1 MPHCRAAKQH
11 QHTNAISV
19 TGDDYETL
27 LPNNTSSYAAVS
39 SNILCCPHHPRI
51 PWDPSHE
58 VNSVGKNTW
67 WPFWNLLIFL
77 RLMFEGKF
85 SKILEI
91 QLYE

>member
-1 MPHCRAAKQH
+1 MH
-11 QHTNAISV
+11 AITV

-39 SNILCCPHHPRI
+39 SNMLRCPRHPRI
-51 PWDPSHE
+51 PSDPSHE
-58 VNSVGKNTW
+58 VNGVGKNTW
-67 WPFWNLLIFL
+67 WPFWHLLIFL
-77 RLMFEGKF
+77 RSMFAGKF